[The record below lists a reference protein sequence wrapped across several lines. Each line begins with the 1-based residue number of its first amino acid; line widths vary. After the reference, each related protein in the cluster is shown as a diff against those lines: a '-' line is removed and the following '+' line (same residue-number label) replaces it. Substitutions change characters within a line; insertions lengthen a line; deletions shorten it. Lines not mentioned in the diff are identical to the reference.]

1 MANRFCR
8 RGRLTPVTGRG
19 SLLSTSERGGPAT
32 LALSVLPRPAG
43 TPSLQGLAC
52 PLGL

>member
-8 RGRLTPVTGRG
+8 RGRLTPVTGRR
-19 SLLSTSERGGPAT
+19 SLLSPSERGGHAI
-32 LALSVLPRPAG
+32 LARSFLSRPAG
-43 TPSLQGLAC
+43 TPSLQGSAC